1 MCVLVYLSLCKWY
14 QIRVL
19 AKLMSSVWNLPSTW
33 ELVSLTTEQGT
44 SGTNVLKLDK
54 YRSII
59 IKEISF
65 SKLKQVWR
73 NHMISQRNQAKNRGT
88 LCQLREMVLFT
99 KIMST
104 ERRVQSEWQMLT
116 KGVKGINFGE
126 DFDDFRILEKV
137 SLRLCVLSSVLY
149 PASIETREL
158 DFHKT
163 ASTAVCSWAFS
174 EVCPEYRADAL
185 MKTVIIK

>member
-59 IKEISF
+59 IKEILF

-73 NHMISQRNQAKNRGT
+73 NHMISQRNQTKNKGT

-99 KIMST
+99 TEKKEKI
-104 ERRVQSEWQMLT
+104 VQSEWQMLT
-116 KGVKGINFGE
+116 KGVKGVNFGE

-137 SLRLCVLSSVLY
+137 SLRLCVLSSVSY

-163 ASTAVCSWAFS
+163 TSTAVCSWTFS
-174 EVCPEYRADAL
+174 EVCAEYRADAL